1 MKVKICGLSTP
12 EDVSTTIE
20 AGADLVGFVFFP
32 KSPRN
37 ISLEQALYLSS
48 LVPSNVK
55 KVVLVV
61 NPEDFF
67 LEKIITAVDPDM
79 IQLHGREKVSRV
91 SEIRDLFNLPIM
103 KAVGI
108 RDRNDLGALNEY
120 SQVADQLLVDAKP
133 VDPNSLPGGNG
144 IAFDWKLISEFNW
157 ELPWMLAGGLNSG
170 NVATALKL
178 TNAKQVDVSSGVEK
192 SPGIKDHK
200 EIRKFITAAKA
211 KDNGPESD

>member
-32 KSPRN
+32 NSPRN
-37 ISLEQALYLSS
+37 ISLEQASSLSS

-55 KVVLVV
+55 KVVLMV

-79 IQLHGREKVSRV
+79 IQLHGREKASRV

-108 RDRNDLGALNEY
+108 RDRNDLGTLNEY

-133 VDPNSLPGGNG
+133 ADLNSLPGGNG
-144 IAFDWKLISEFNW
+144 IAFDWKLISEFDW
-157 ELPWMLAGGLNSG
+157 ELPWMLAGGLNSA
-170 NVATALKL
+170 NVATAVKL
-178 TNAKQVDVSSGVEK
+178 TNANQVDVSSGVEK

-211 KDNGPESD
+211 NDNGPESD

>member
-1 MKVKICGLSTP
+1 M
-12 EDVSTTIE
+12 
-20 AGADLVGFVFFP
+20 
-32 KSPRN
+32 
-37 ISLEQALYLSS
+37 
-48 LVPSNVK
+48 
-55 KVVLVV
+55 V

-79 IQLHGREKVSRV
+79 IQLHVREKVSRV

-144 IAFDWKLISEFNW
+144 IAFDWKLISEFDW

-170 NVATALKL
+170 NVATAVKL

-211 KDNGPESD
+211 NDNGPKSD

>member
-12 EDVSTTIE
+12 EDVSATIE
-20 AGADLVGFVFFP
+20 AGANLVGFVFFP

-37 ISLEQALYLSS
+37 ISLEQASSLSS

-79 IQLHGREKVSRV
+79 IQLHGHEKVSRV

-108 RDRNDLGALNEY
+108 RGRNDLESLKAY

-144 IAFDWKLISEFNW
+144 IAFDWKLISEFDW

-170 NVATALKL
+170 NVATAVKL

-192 SPGIKDHK
+192 SPGIKNHK
-200 EIRKFITAAKA
+200 EIRKFIIAAKA
-211 KDNGPESD
+211 NDDGPESD

>member
-12 EDVSTTIE
+12 KDVSTAIE

-37 ISLEQALYLSS
+37 ISLERASSLSS

-67 LEKIITAVDPDM
+67 LEKIMTAVDPDM
-79 IQLHGREKVSRV
+79 IQLHGHEKVSRV

-108 RDRNDLGALNEY
+108 RNRNDLGVLNEY
-120 SQVADQLLVDAKP
+120 SHVADQLLVDAKP
-133 VDPNSLPGGNG
+133 VETNSLPGGNG
-144 IAFDWKLISEFNW
+144 IAFDWKLISEFDW
-157 ELPWMLAGGLNSG
+157 ELPWMLAGGLNSS
-170 NVATALKL
+170 NVATAVKL

-192 SPGIKDHK
+192 SPGIKDP
-200 EIRKFITAAKA
+200 EAIRKFITAAKA
-211 KDNGPESD
+211 NDNGPESD

>member
-1 MKVKICGLSTP
+1 M
-12 EDVSTTIE
+12 
-20 AGADLVGFVFFP
+20 
-32 KSPRN
+32 
-37 ISLEQALYLSS
+37 
-48 LVPSNVK
+48 
-55 KVVLVV
+55 V

-133 VDPNSLPGGNG
+133 ADLNSLPGGSG
-144 IAFDWKLISEFNW
+144 IAFDWKLISEFDW
-157 ELPWMLAGGLNSG
+157 ELPWMLAGGLNSD
-170 NVATALKL
+170 NVATAVKL

-200 EIRKFITAAKA
+200 EIRKFISAAKA
-211 KDNGPESD
+211 NDNGPEPD